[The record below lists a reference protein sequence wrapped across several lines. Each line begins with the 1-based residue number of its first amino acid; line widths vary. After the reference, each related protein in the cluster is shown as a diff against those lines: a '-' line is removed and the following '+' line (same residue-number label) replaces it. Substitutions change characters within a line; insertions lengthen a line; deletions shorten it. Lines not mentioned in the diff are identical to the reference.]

1 MYQIGK
7 MPGSIDIG
15 YIGETNFRKIEID
28 MKAWMKDTPDGV
40 PCIVHIR
47 PGETQSDAY
56 VANTSFDTEKDIL
69 TWEIT
74 EADIGPLEGEGL
86 MQVWL
91 EVYEDDEVVKRGKS
105 INVITKVTASVDDP
119 SQTVPSAQE
128 SMLEQMASLKNQTV
142 TAKEAAEDAQEAA
155 EDAAEEAQA
164 AVTNPPYISE
174 DTGCWMVWS
183 KTAGDYVDTGIS
195 ASGDP
200 TLIIDD
206 EAGEGDTDKT
216 FSADKLTEELEGVKS
231 GIDGV
236 DNSVDDILDHETY
249 TEGGSSEYDPVTENT
264 TISDC
269 YLGINGY
276 GTANVVT
283 PSSTSI
289 KVYPVE
295 IGKTYKVKG
304 KCSTSRP
311 LLVVA
316 DSVVTSGAI
325 ATTGNYDHVYGASS
339 SAVVEEQEYTAL
351 RTGYLYL
358 TYATDCGL
366 WLKNAVQVRKY
377 HMDNVLND
385 LSDIDSIID
394 KITRTKID
402 STSSLTKIVP
412 RNAEPVAKVTNLSN
426 TVTAVRSILSRNVAD
441 KNAVTDVEV
450 STDHTMKK
458 GIKTVMLPP
467 GRYYLILGNV
477 GAYTMVKRYENGVYS
492 DTMYKE
498 QFPMRVGITDPA
510 GGCFIVYASS
520 VSNLGD
526 LSGLCIIKLHDD
538 ETTATFEAYSEK
550 LYTAEN
556 LASDNRIDVV
566 PNGIIEFV
574 NSGNTA
580 VASTVEY
587 TVFGKDDDTTTKKD
601 FITSPDGTKF
611 LPMIKNDGSIVGAR
625 VIPKKALFI
634 GNSLTSGWQTFG
646 EAATESDKDF
656 VARFGDV
663 VSDLDSEY
671 TFSRK
676 WATNFEQ
683 QGSLANAQ
691 AWVTTNIDP
700 LLSDDLDLIVVQL
713 SENVVS
719 NASAVATFPESS
731 LWLLQHLRT
740 ECPKARVVWMGVW
753 FDRGWVKTLL
763 DNTANT
769 GCEYVDIRP
778 LYLPENVSVLGTVYE
793 MESDYTKEYTVDSFT
808 VDNGQITLV
817 FTVDGVQYTATIP
830 SYTSYTSS
838 SDTSITVTGIYH
850 VVSTYYAAIHPGDEG
865 FRKIANKLLF
875 DLGISDSEETIPA
888 DA

>member
-1 MYQIGK
+1 MATVSYRLEDLKKAIVGIGYVGENDHMHVMIDCK
-7 MPGSIDIG
+7 EVFDEYPDAVPTMAIVPPVGEGYPKAVTRNGDVVEWLVKDSDVTVEGDGEFQLSFTEGEIIRKSVNARFRVKRSISGSGSAPSGVQDWLTDANEKLAEVEQATQDAEAAASHQPYIGVDGYWYTWNGEEFVKNVKAQGEKGDPGDPGS
-15 YIGETNFRKIEID
+15 
-28 MKAWMKDTPDGV
+28 P
-40 PCIVHIR
+40 
-47 PGETQSDAY
+47 
-56 VANTSFDTEKDIL
+56 
-69 TWEIT
+69 
-74 EADIGPLEGEGL
+74 
-86 MQVWL
+86 
-91 EVYEDDEVVKRGKS
+91 
-105 INVITKVTASVDDP
+105 
-119 SQTVPSAQE
+119 
-128 SMLEQMASLKNQTV
+128 
-142 TAKEAAEDAQEAA
+142 
-155 EDAAEEAQA
+155 
-164 AVTNPPYISE
+164 
-174 DTGCWMVWS
+174 
-183 KTAGDYVDTGIS
+183 
-195 ASGDP
+195 GDP
-200 TLIIDD
+200 TQLIDD
-206 EAGEGDTDKT
+206 TAGEGQTEKT
-216 FSADKLTEELEGVKS
+216 WSADKLDGEFTDVLTA
-231 GIDGV
+231 IQGV

-249 TEGGSSEYDPVTENT
+249 TEGGTSEYDPVTENT
-264 TISDC
+264 TISGC

-276 GTANVVT
+276 GTASVVT
-283 PSSTSI
+283 PSTTSI

-316 DSVVTSGAI
+316 DSVVTSDVI

-412 RNAEPVAKVTNLSN
+412 RNAEPVAKVTNLAN
-426 TVTAVRSILSRNVAD
+426 TVTAVRSILNRNVAD

-458 GIKTVMLPP
+458 GIKTVMLPA
-467 GRYYLILGNV
+467 GRYYIILGNV
-477 GAYTMVKRYENGVYS
+477 GAYTMVKRYEDGVYS

-520 VSNLGD
+520 VANLGD

-566 PNGIIEFV
+566 PNGILEFV

-587 TVFGKDDDTTTKKD
+587 TVFGKDDDTTTRKD

-625 VIPKKALFI
+625 VIPKKAFFI

-663 VSDLDSEY
+663 VSDLDSDY
-671 TFSRK
+671 TYSRK
-676 WATNFEQ
+676 WSTNFEQ
-683 QGSLANAQ
+683 QESLANAQ

-700 LLSDDLDLIVVQL
+700 LLSSDLDLIVVQL

-763 DNTANT
+763 DNTAQT

-865 FRKIANKLLF
+865 FRKIANKLLY

>member
-1 MYQIGK
+1 MANVSYKLKDLGK
-7 MPGSIDIG
+7 KKTIKIG
-15 YIGETNFRKIEID
+15 YVGENNHMHVRID
-28 MKAWMKDTPDGV
+28 CEEVFKEYPNAAVTMAITPPEGEDYPKVVTRDGNV
-40 PCIVHIR
+40 V
-47 PGETQSDAY
+47 EWT
-56 VANTSFDTEKDIL
+56 VANSDVAAEGYGEFQMTFT
-69 TWEIT
+69 
-74 EADIGPLEGEGL
+74 EGE
-86 MQVWL
+86 
-91 EVYEDDEVVKRGKS
+91 
-105 INVITKVTASVDDP
+105 VIRKTVTASFEVIRSIVGNGTAPSGIDDFLTDANAKLAAVD
-119 SQTVPSAQE
+119 
-128 SMLEQMASLKNQTV
+128 
-142 TAKEAAEDAQEAA
+142 EAIQDA
-155 EDAAEEAQA
+155 EDAASHAPIIGNDGYWYRWDADQGEYVSTGTKAQG
-164 AVTNPPYISE
+164 E
-174 DTGCWMVWS
+174 Q
-183 KTAGDYVDTGIS
+183 GDPGS
-195 ASGDP
+195 PGDP
-200 TLIIDD
+200 TQLIDD
-206 EAGEGDTDKT
+206 TAGEGATGKT
-216 FSADKLTEELEGVKS
+216 WSADKLDETTGQLLNA
-231 GIDGV
+231 IQGV
-236 DNSVDDILDHETY
+236 DKSVDDILDHETY
-249 TEGGSSEYDPVTENT
+249 TEGGTSEYDPVTVFN
-264 TISDC
+264 TISGA
-269 YLGINGY
+269 YININAY
-276 GTANVVT
+276 NYAYISI
-283 PSSTSI
+283 PSTVDV
-289 KVYPVE
+289 KVYKIE
-295 IGKTYKVKG
+295 NGKTYKVKG
-304 KCSTSRP
+304 RGKTDRPIYIAADNAST
-311 LLVVA
+311 A
-316 DSVVTSGAI
+316 GKI
-325 ATTGNYDHVYGASS
+325 AEENQFDYAYGTGSS
-339 SAVVEEQEYTAL
+339 LAVEEKEYTST
-351 RTGYLYL
+351 RNGYLYI
-358 TYATDCGL
+358 TYSSDECGL
-366 WLKNAVQVRKY
+366 WVKNDSQVTKY
-377 HMDNVLND
+377 HIDDVLCDVTDIKND
-385 LSDIDSIID
+385 ILSLNNAIFNKQIDSASALI
-394 KITRTKID
+394 KR
-402 STSSLTKIVP
+402 VP
-412 RNAEPVAKVTNLSN
+412 RNAEPVAKVTNLAN

-458 GIKTVMLPP
+458 GIKTVMLPA

-477 GAYTMVKRYENGVYS
+477 GAYTMVKRYEDGVYS

-510 GGCFIVYASS
+510 GGCFIIYASS
-520 VSNLGD
+520 VANLGD

-587 TVFGKDDDTTTKKD
+587 TVFGKDDDTTTRKD

-611 LPMIKNDGSIVGAR
+611 LPMIKNDGSVVGAR
-625 VIPKKALFI
+625 VVPKKAFFI

-663 VSDLDSEY
+663 VSDLDSDY

-676 WATNFEQ
+676 WSTNFEQ
-683 QGSLANAQ
+683 QTSLANAQ
-691 AWVTTNIDP
+691 TWVTNNIDP

-719 NASAVATFPESS
+719 NASAEATFPSSS
-731 LWLLQHLRT
+731 LWLLQHLRET
-740 ECPKARVVWMGVW
+740 CPKARVIWMGVW

-778 LYLPENVSVLGTVYE
+778 LYLHENVSVLGTVYE

-817 FTVDGVQYTATIP
+817 FTVNGVQYTATIP

-850 VVSTYYAAIHPGDEG
+850 VVSTYYASIHPGDEG

-888 DA
+888 DT